1 MTDTSNFLAMMF
13 ADIAQ
18 STKLYDKIGNAA
30 AYALISSCVAV
41 MAKVCETNGGTVIK
55 TIGDEIMCSFPT
67 ARNAVDAA
75 MLMQATVDAMTEA
88 ELSGYYAPDIYV
100 GIDYG
105 PVIEENADVFGD
117 AVNVAAR
124 MVKLAKRR
132 QIVTTRDLVEA
143 LPPEYAESCRC
154 IESVMVKGKSEEIS
168 VYEIIW
174 EKEKLTVALK
184 GSDEGRSLIRQRLEL
199 SFGEKKF
206 EVSELQ
212 TTLTIG
218 RLDHNDLVVADNRVS
233 RFHARI
239 EYRKDKCFIIDQST
253 NGTYIT
259 NECGTTVLLRRDEM
273 QLGDSGIIDLCCE
286 QSSSSSPTAIFYSAN
301 FYQTP
306 ELQVGEPSSE

>member
-1 MTDTSNFLAMMF
+1 MTDTSNALAIMF

-30 AYALISSCVAV
+30 AYALISSCIAV
-41 MAKVCETNGGTVIK
+41 MAKACNTNGGTVIK

-75 MLMQATVDAMTEA
+75 MSMQAAVDAMTET

-132 QIVTTRDLVEA
+132 QIVTTRELVDA
-143 LPPEYAESCRC
+143 LPPEYAGCCRC
-154 IESVMVKGKSEEIS
+154 IENVMVKGKSEEIA
-168 VYEIIW
+168 VYEIVW

-184 GSDEGRSLIRQRLEL
+184 GSGEGKSLIRHRLEL
-199 SFGEKKF
+199 GFGGKKF
-206 EVSELQ
+206 EVSEAR
-212 TTLTIG
+212 TTLTIS
-218 RLDHNDLVVADNRVS
+218 RLDHNDLVVEDNRVS

-253 NGTYIT
+253 NGTYVT
-259 NECGTTVLLRRDEM
+259 NECGTTVLLQRDEM
-273 QLGDSGIIDLCCE
+273 QLANNGVIDLCCD
-286 QSSSSSPTAIFYSAN
+286 QSSGSSPTAILYSAS
-301 FYQTP
+301 YYDTSEPQAGEHSP
-306 ELQVGEPSSE
+306 E